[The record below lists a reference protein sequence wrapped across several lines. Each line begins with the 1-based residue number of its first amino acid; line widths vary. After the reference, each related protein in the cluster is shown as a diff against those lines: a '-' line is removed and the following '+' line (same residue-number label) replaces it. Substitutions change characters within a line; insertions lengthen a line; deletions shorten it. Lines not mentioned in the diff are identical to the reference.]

1 MGKQMYF
8 MDILPSFQRKV
19 RKVRKKGN
27 AFFLFDFD
35 GTLSPIVQNP
45 YKVKVSGYILQTLSK
60 LASLNNVCVG
70 IISGRE
76 LIFMKKHFKD
86 KNIFLVGSHGS
97 EMAYK
102 NYSVSKDDMLIVA
115 RRIRQKVNI
124 YRNTI
129 SGTNGAII
137 EAKKFGV
144 ALHYR
149 MCLPQGKKVIRRLA
163 RKIAQELPEAKVTIL
178 RGKQVAEINP
188 KIGWNKGK
196 AIVKIREHFPSKERL
211 ELYVGDDISDE
222 YAFAVLNQNGQYT
235 VRVRKRKDSKAKFY
249 LKTQKEVE
257 LLLELLSSDPKN
269 FF

>member
-1 MGKQMYF
+1 MYF

-27 AFFLFDFD
+27 VFFFFDFD
-35 GTLSPIVQNP
+35 GTLSPIAQNP
-45 YKVKVSGYILQTLSK
+45 YNVKVSEYVLRTLSN
-60 LASLNNVCVG
+60 LAALNNICVG

-76 LIFMKKHFKD
+76 LAFMKRHFKD

-97 EMAYK
+97 EVAYK
-102 NYSVSKDDMLIVA
+102 DYSVSRDDMLIVA
-115 RRIRQKVNI
+115 KRIDQKVNS
-124 YRNTI
+124 YMNTI
-129 SGTNGAII
+129 SGTNGALI

-163 RKIAQELPEAKVTIL
+163 RKIARELPETKVTIL

-196 AIVKIREHFPSKERL
+196 AILEIREHFPSKERL

-222 YAFAVLNQNGQYT
+222 YAFAELNQNNQYT
-235 VRVRKRKDSKAKFY
+235 VRIRRRKDSKAKYY

-257 LLLELLSSDPKN
+257 LFLELLSTDPNN